1 MSDIE
6 NSIKEVY
13 GVTHTINNHYI
24 RFLKANL
31 KVTHVITCNVFILI

>member
-6 NSIKEVY
+6 NSIKEIY
-13 GVTHTINNHYI
+13 GITHTINNRYI
-24 RFLKANL
+24 DFLKVNL